1 MKTANST
8 LKDTNKPAS
17 HGTGPQTDIMKPAAN
32 FAASPK
38 YLWYDLQRQDPPK
51 RSPQERMADFRE
63 IYSLYDEEIVKIQA
77 SRCIQCGLPFCMQG
91 CPLGNRIPEWL
102 GLAAEGKFLEAA
114 AISRSTSN
122 MPEICARVCSQERLC
137 ESMCALTDKADAIPI
152 GAIEK
157 FINEYAFAHGGIE
170 TPHPAPNGFTVA
182 VVGSGPAGL
191 SCADELVTRGYKV
204 TVFEAS
210 NHPGGLLTHGIPEFK
225 LENSVVERRLGLLQ
239 QRGVRFLTGVTVD
252 KEVGLNTLIK
262 EYDAIFLSMG
272 SQNSRPLDLPGAD
285 LKGVGLALPFLMGK
299 KMGVATGQTPI
310 PVTGKRVVVL
320 GGGDTAIDCVRTAIR
335 AGAKEVTC
343 VYRREAF
350 QMPAGKREYKNACEE
365 GVKFIFLA
373 APIAMEGNASGQV
386 TDVRCV
392 RTAPWEIG
400 ELGRIAPP
408 IQMPRSEFSMPADIV
423 LAAFGFEATP
433 SPATPEWTRI
443 QLNGLGGVVVDE
455 NQMTSLPGVFSGGAQ
470 VTGPNLV
477 VHAVRD
483 GRKSAAGIHR
493 FLQARGPKPT
503 ESVAKESAQQ

>member
-1 MKTANST
+1 MKTANGT
-8 LKDTNKPAS
+8 PKDASKPAS
-17 HGTGPQTDIMKPAAN
+17 HGTGPHTDLMKPAAH
-32 FAASPK
+32 FAESPK
-38 YLWYDLQRQDPPK
+38 YVWYDLSRQDPPK
-51 RSPQERMADFRE
+51 RSAVARMADFRE

-102 GLAAEGKFLEAA
+102 GLAADGRFLEAA
-114 AISRSTSN
+114 AVSRATSN

-137 ESMCALTDKADAIPI
+137 EGMCALADKADAIPI

-157 FINEYAFAHGGIE
+157 FINEYAFAHGGVE
-170 TPHPAPNGFTVA
+170 TPHPAPNGLAVA

-191 SCADELVTRGYKV
+191 SCADELVTRGYAV

-210 NHPGGLLTHGIPEFK
+210 SHPGGLLTHGIPEFK

-239 QRGVRFLTGVTVD
+239 QRGVRFLTGVAIE
-252 KEVGLNTLIK
+252 KEVGLGALIK
-262 EYDAIFLSMG
+262 EYDAVFLGMG
-272 SQNSRPLDLPGAD
+272 SQNSRPLNLPGAG

-299 KMGVATGQTPI
+299 KMGVATGQTPMSI
-310 PVTGKRVVVL
+310 TGKRVVVL
-320 GGGDTAIDCVRTAIR
+320 GGGDTAIDCLRTAIR
-335 AGAKEVTC
+335 AGAREVVC

-365 GVKFIFLA
+365 GAKFIFLA
-373 APIAMEGNASGQV
+373 APVEMRGNASGQV

-392 RTAPWEIG
+392 RTAPCEIG
-400 ELGRIAPP
+400 EEGRTAPP
-408 IQMPRSEFSMPADIV
+408 IQEPRSEFLVSADVV

-443 QLNGLGGVVVDE
+443 ELNAMGGVVVDA

-470 VTGPNLV
+470 ATGPNLV

-483 GRKSAAGIHR
+483 GRKAAAGIHR
-493 FLQARGPKPT
+493 YLEARGPKAAIP
-503 ESVAKESAQQ
+503 VGK